1 MPFRRFFVALLLTIC
16 ALTAPLQPAVA
27 QVSWELEQTI
37 TSPEKI
43 IDLASSLDGSRIYL
57 LTKDGMVRVYDGE
70 GNLAGTIAVGKNVE
84 RIRAVGLQAAGIP
97 ERLLVAEGSQVRE
110 LSLQFAV
117 KIDIDGAPFLGPA
130 DAPITIVEFSDFQCP
145 FCARVKP
152 LIEEVMRRNPDQ
164 VKVVFKH
171 FPLPSHQLARPAAVA
186 AMAAQNQG
194 KFWEMHDRIFAAQK
208 ELSPAKIRAMAQ
220 ELQLDMARFDRDI
233 NSPEMARRLEKEIAD
248 GQQAGVRGTPA
259 LFVNGRPVSQRTP
272 EGIQQMIDEILGR

>member
-1 MPFRRFFVALLLTIC
+1 VSFCRFLVSLLLAFCSLI
-16 ALTAPLQPAVA
+16 APLHPAGA
-27 QVSWELEQTI
+27 QISWEVERTI

-43 IDLASSLDGSRIYL
+43 VDLASSLDGSRLYL
-57 LTKDGMVRVYDGE
+57 LTRDGLVRVYDGE
-70 GNLAGTIAVGKNVE
+70 GNLTGTIPVGKGVE
-84 RIRAVGLQAAGIP
+84 RIKAVGLQAAGIP
-97 ERLLVAEGSQVRE
+97 ERVLVAEGSQVRE
-110 LSLQFAV
+110 ISLQFAV
-117 KIDIDGAPFLGPA
+117 KIDIDGAPFLGTA

-171 FPLPSHQLARPAAVA
+171 FPLPSHQLARPAAAA

-208 ELSPAKIRAMAQ
+208 ELSPAKIRVLAQ
-220 ELQLDMARFDRDI
+220 ELQLDMDRFDRDI
-233 NSPEMARRLEKEIAD
+233 KSPEMTRRLEKEIAD
-248 GQQAGVRGTPA
+248 GRQARVRGTPA
-259 LFVNGRPVSQRTP
+259 LFVNGRPVTQRTP